1 MRNGDDLPS
10 EIHLVI
16 CEGAEDR
23 AFWNGLLKARGWDRV
38 KAKTG
43 RDAAGRKGVKDGR
56 GQDPGQPPYTL
67 GTPDRPDAAERPY
80 VELRPSGGYGD
91 LERTLHNLLVEDRPT
106 NLIREVLLNFDT
118 DLSDEDIAKGRTGK
132 KAHTVAANLRS
143 KGLPAKE
150 REDGGVNLADADC
163 RITLVPW
170 DSPGETRPGVPE
182 KRTLERLVCDALAA
196 ARPEWAASV
205 EAWLAS
211 RGVDPAAEPHRHK
224 SAALSY
230 YAGWYPKGG
239 SFAFYEQVWGDPP
252 VAAELE
258 RLLTQSGAWAAV
270 GRLLGAD

>member
-1 MRNGDDLPS
+1 MRNGDDLPP

-38 KAKTG
+38 QPKAG
-43 RDAAGRKGVKDGR
+43 REAAGRKRGR
-56 GQDPGQPPYTL
+56 DPGQPPYTL
-67 GTPDRPDAAERPY
+67 GTPDRPDAEERPY

-118 DLSDEDIAKGRTGK
+118 DLSDEDTAKGRTGK
-132 KAHTVAANLRS
+132 KAHTVAANLRL
-143 KGLPAKE
+143 KGLPAEE
-150 REDGGVNLADADC
+150 RKDGGVNLADADC
-163 RITLVPW
+163 HITLVPW
-170 DSPGETRPGVPE
+170 DSPGPTRPGVPE

-196 ARPEWAASV
+196 ARPERAVAV
-205 EAWLAS
+205 ETWLNS
-211 RGVDPAAEPHRHK
+211 RGINPASESHRHK

-230 YAGWYPKGG
+230 YAGWYPGQG
-239 SFAFYEQVWGDPP
+239 SFAFYEHLWGDPP

-258 RLLTQSGAWAAV
+258 KVLKKSGVRPAV
-270 GRLLGAD
+270 DRLLGGA